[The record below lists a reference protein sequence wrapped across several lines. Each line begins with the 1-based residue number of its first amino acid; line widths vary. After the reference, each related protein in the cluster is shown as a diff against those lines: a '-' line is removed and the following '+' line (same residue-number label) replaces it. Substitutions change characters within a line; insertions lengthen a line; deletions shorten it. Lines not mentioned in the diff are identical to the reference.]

1 MVPCSDPSALADP
14 TSELQDLPLQD
25 LYQRAKALIYGSEN
39 LLANLLAE
47 LLGPDLLCMTTARG

>member
-39 LLANLLAE
+39 LLAE